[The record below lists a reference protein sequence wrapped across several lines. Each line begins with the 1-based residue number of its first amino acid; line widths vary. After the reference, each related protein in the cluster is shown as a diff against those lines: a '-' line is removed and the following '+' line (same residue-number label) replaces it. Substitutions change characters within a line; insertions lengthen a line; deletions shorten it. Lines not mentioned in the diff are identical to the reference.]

1 MKRLISTLTLAA
13 LGSVGP
19 SWGQM
24 PAVNE
29 RGVANGHLHLN
40 VRDVEA
46 NTKFF
51 VNLGGTAPKDQP
63 GVVEFP
69 GVIVRLRKQDPTGG
83 SVGSIVNHFGFLV
96 PNVQQYT
103 TKWKAAGLN
112 VEPGNNNRLDQA
124 YLTTPDEVRV
134 EILEDKSQTV
144 PIKNH
149 HVHFFVPEAT
159 ILEMQAWY
167 GKTFG
172 AKAGMRGQ
180 FQAAD
185 IPGVNLTWAKSDTAM
200 APTKGRALDHI
211 GFEVKNLEAFCKKL
225 EAGGMKLD
233 RPYGKTPAGVGI
245 AFITD
250 PWGTQIELNEH

>member
-1 MKRLISTLTLAA
+1 MRILLSTLTLAV
-13 LGSVGP
+13 LWFVYP

-24 PAVNE
+24 PAPNE
-29 RGVANGHLHLN
+29 KGVANGHVHLN
-40 VRDVEA
+40 VRDVAA

-51 VNLGGTAPKDQP
+51 VTFGGTGAKDQP

-69 GVIVRLRKQDPTGG
+69 GVIVRLRQQEPTGG

-96 PNVQQYT
+96 PNVQQSV
-103 TKWKAAGLN
+103 TKWKAAGLK

-124 YLTTPDEVRV
+124 YLTSPDAVRI
-134 EILEDKSQTV
+134 EILEDKAQTV

-159 ILEMQAWY
+159 IPEMQAWY
-167 GKTFG
+167 VKIFG
-172 AKAGMRGQ
+172 AKPGMRGQ

-185 IPGVNLTWAKSDTAM
+185 IPGVNLSWAKSDTTM
-200 APTKGRALDHI
+200 TPTKGRALDHI
-211 GFEVKNLEAFCKKL
+211 GFEIKNLEAFCKRL
-225 EAGGMKLD
+225 EADGLKLD
-233 RPYGKTPAGVGI
+233 RPYSKTAAGVGI
-245 AFITD
+245 TFITD